1 MGMKVEKAGG
11 IEIYSAQ
18 NYLKTRN
25 NWGIGGLLLHEY
37 SHAYHYK
44 HCANGYKNED
54 ILEVNLTLNVQF
66 FFFTHLYFFN
76 ACCVPVMCFI
86 FLINVD
92 ISIFTIYF
100 SAINLFLYLLLILF
114 SFFTN

>member
-54 ILEVNLTLNVQF
+54 ILEVNLTYNFSFLLIFIF
-66 FFFTHLYFFN
+66 FYACYVLYFSYK
-76 ACCVPVMCFI
+76 CRY
-86 FLINVD
+86 
-92 ISIFTIYF
+92 SIFTIYF

>member
-54 ILEVNLTLNVQF
+54 ILQVNLTLNIQF

-76 ACCVPVMCFI
+76 AFSMPVMCFI

-100 SAINLFLYLLLILF
+100 SAMNSFLYLILILF

>member
-1 MGMKVEKAGG
+1 MGMKIEKAGG

-44 HCANGYKNED
+44 HCSNGYENED
-54 ILEVNLTLNVQF
+54 ILEVNLTYNFSFLLIF
-66 FFFTHLYFFN
+66 IFFN
-76 ACCVPVMCFI
+76 AFSMPVMCFI

-92 ISIFTIYF
+92 I
-100 SAINLFLYLLLILF
+100 LYLLYTSLQLIHFYIYFQSYFL
-114 SFFTN
+114 SLPID

>member
-11 IEIYSAQ
+11 IEIYCAQ

-54 ILEVNLTLNVQF
+54 ILEVNLTYNFSFLLIF
-66 FFFTHLYFFN
+66 IFSM
-76 ACCVPVMCFI
+76 PVMCFI

-92 ISIFTIYF
+92 ISISTISF
-100 SAINLFLYLLLILF
+100 SAINLFLYLFLILF